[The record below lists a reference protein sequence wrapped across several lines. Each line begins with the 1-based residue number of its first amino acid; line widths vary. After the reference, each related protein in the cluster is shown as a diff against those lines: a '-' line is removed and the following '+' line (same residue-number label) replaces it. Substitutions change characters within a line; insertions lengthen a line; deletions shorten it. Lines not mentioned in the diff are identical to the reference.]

1 MLIEICTNG
10 INSCLNAQKGGANRV
25 ELCDNL
31 LEGGTTP
38 SFGMIEMVQ
47 KHLTTCSENSAI
59 DVFVMIR
66 PRGGDFYYSDLEFEI
81 MKNNILHCKKI
92 GVAGVVFGLL
102 NLDGTIDTTLTKML
116 VELARP
122 MKVTFHRAFDRCYDL
137 PKGLE
142 KLIDL
147 GIDNVLTSGGQPK
160 AMDGLPMLEKLVK
173 QADNRIQIMV
183 GSGVNPQNVPHFK
196 NIGITNF
203 HFSATEILDSKMT
216 FRAASF
222 DKSEQLE
229 ISEFELRTSSSQKI
243 REMRNRLDAGKI
255 IG

>member
-38 SFGMIEMVQ
+38 SFGMIEIV
-47 KHLTTCSENSAI
+47 KRYLKI
-59 DVFVMIR
+59 PVFVMIR
-66 PRGGDFYYSDLEFEI
+66 PRGGDFYYSNLEFEI

-102 NLDGTIDTTLTKML
+102 NLDGTIDTTRTKAL
-116 VELARP
+116 IKLARP

-183 GSGVNPQNVPHFK
+183 GSGVNPQNVHHFK

-203 HFSATEILDSKMT
+203 HFSATEILDSNMK

-222 DKSEQLE
+222 DKREQLE
-229 ISEFELRTSSSQKI
+229 ISEFEWRTSSSQKI
-243 REMRNRLDAGKI
+243 REMRNRLDAEV
-255 IG
+255 

>member
-38 SFGMIEMVQ
+38 SFGMIEMVK
-47 KHLTTCSENSAI
+47 KHLTI
-59 DVFVMIR
+59 PVFVMIR

-81 MKNNILHCKKI
+81 MKNDILHCKKI
-92 GVAGVVFGLL
+92 GVEGVVFGLL
-102 NLDGTIDTTLTKML
+102 NLDGTIDATRTKEL
-116 VELARP
+116 VELAKP
-122 MKVTFHRAFDRCYDL
+122 MKVTFHRAFDRCYHL
-137 PKGLE
+137 PKGLK

-160 AMDGLPMLEKLVK
+160 AIDALPMLEKLVK
-173 QADNRIQIMV
+173 QANNRIQIMV
-183 GSGVNPQNVPHFK
+183 GSGVNPQNVHHFK

-203 HFSATEILDSKMT
+203 HFSATEILDSQMQ
-216 FRAASF
+216 FRAKAF
-222 DKSEQLE
+222 DKKERLE
-229 ISEFELRTSSSQKI
+229 ISEFELRESSLEMI
-243 REMRNRLDAGKI
+243 REMRERLNAKI
-255 IG
+255 